1 MASLLTIV
9 EARVQ
14 ETSMRNSLHHVHVF
28 ASDIEASVRFYTEM
42 FGGEALVDEALAGAR
57 NVFIRIGDGRLHLY
71 DQPPRHVGAG
81 SIHHFGIQTDDI
93 AGMVERLRRHGVRL
107 RKPLTELGGWRYVMV
122 PAPDD
127 VLIELFEVT
136 PDRLPANLRDYF

>member
-9 EARVQ
+9 EAPVQ
-14 ETSMRNSLHHVHVF
+14 ETSMRNSLHHVHAF
-28 ASDIEASVRFYTEM
+28 ATDIEASMRFYTQM
-42 FGGEALVDEALAGAR
+42 FGGEVLVDAVLAGAR

-71 DQPPRHVGAG
+71 DQPPRHAGAG
-81 SIHHFGIQTDDI
+81 SIHHFGIRTDDI
-93 AGMVERLRRHGVRL
+93 AGMVERLQRHGVQL
-107 RKPLTELGGWRYVMV
+107 RKPVTELGGWRYVMV

-136 PDRLPANLRDYF
+136 PDRLPANLRGYF